1 MNVDLDEKHMQLALT
16 EAKQVLDAGEF
27 PVGCI
32 MTCGEE
38 IVARGKR
45 SNSRGEAP
53 NEMDHAEIS
62 ALRSLLD
69 GRPDIDPGKVT
80 VYTTMEP
87 CLMCYVTMLLNGIR
101 RFVYAYED
109 AMGGGTGL
117 DLKDH
122 KPLFREMQVE
132 VIPHLYRTESLA
144 LFKKFF
150 SDPENN
156 YWQGSLL
163 EKYTLDQP

>member
-1 MNVDLDEKHMQLALT
+1 MNLDKKQMLLALDEARRAL
-16 EAKQVLDAGEF
+16 ENGEF

-32 MTCGEE
+32 MACGEE
-38 IVARGKR
+38 IIARGKR
-45 SNSRGEAP
+45 SKSRGEAT

-69 GRPDIDPGKVT
+69 DRPDIDPGKVT

-109 AMGGGTGL
+109 VMGGGTNL
-117 DLKDH
+117 DLEDQ

-132 VIPHLYRTESLA
+132 VVPHLCRDESLA
-144 LFKKFF
+144 LFKEFF
-150 SDPENN
+150 SDPEND
-156 YWQGSLL
+156 YWQDSLL

>member
-1 MNVDLDEKHMQLALT
+1 MNLEIDERNMQLALA
-16 EAKQVLDAGEF
+16 EARQALEAEEF

-45 SNSRGEAP
+45 SNSRGEAA

-62 ALRSLLD
+62 ALRNLLD
-69 GRPDIDPGKVT
+69 NRPDIDPSKVT
-80 VYTTMEP
+80 VYATMEP

-117 DLKDH
+117 DLKSQ
-122 KPLFREMQVE
+122 KPLFREMAVE
-132 VIPHLYRTESLA
+132 VIPHLCRDESLA
-144 LFKKFF
+144 
-150 SDPENN
+150 
-156 YWQGSLL
+156 LL

>member
-1 MNVDLDEKHMQLALT
+1 MNLDKKQMQLALDQARRAF
-16 EAKQVLDAGEF
+16 ENDEF

-32 MTCGEE
+32 MACGEE

-45 SNSRGEAP
+45 SKSCGEST

-69 GRPDIDPGKVT
+69 DRPDIDPGKVT

-109 AMGGGTGL
+109 VMGGGTGL
-117 DLKDH
+117 NLQDQ

-132 VIPHLYRTESLA
+132 VVPHLCRAESLA
-144 LFKKFF
+144 LFKEFF

-156 YWQGSLL
+156 YWQDSLL

>member
-1 MNVDLDEKHMQLALT
+1 MTLDEKHMRLALE
-16 EAKQVLDAGEF
+16 EAMRALENGEF

-32 MTCGEE
+32 MSCGED

-45 SNSRGEAP
+45 SNSRGEKT
-53 NEMDHAEIS
+53 NEMDHAEMS

-69 GRPDIDPGKVT
+69 ERPDIDPGKVT

-109 AMGGGTGL
+109 AMGGGTSL
-117 DLKDH
+117 DLEDQ
-122 KPLFREMQVE
+122 KPLFREMRVE
-132 VIPHLYRTESLA
+132 VVPNLCRTESLE
-144 LFKKFF
+144 LFKAFF
-150 SDPENN
+150 NDRDNN

-163 EKYTLDQP
+163 EKYTLGQS